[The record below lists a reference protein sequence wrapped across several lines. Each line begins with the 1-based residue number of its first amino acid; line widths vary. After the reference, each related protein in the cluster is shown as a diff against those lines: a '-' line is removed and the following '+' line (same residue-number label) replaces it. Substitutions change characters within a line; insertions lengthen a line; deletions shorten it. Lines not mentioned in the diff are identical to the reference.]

1 MKQLILF
8 ISLIFISYN
17 NLCAQSKQVQIEK
30 VENNLIPFVSIKGSE
45 GMNIYDRMKYYNV
58 LGVSIAVINNYK
70 IAWAKG
76 YGYADT
82 ARRYLVNSETMFS
95 AGSISKFVAAVTA
108 LKMVEEG
115 KLNLDSPI
123 NNYLTTWKIKE
134 NDFTKR
140 NPINLKMLLSH
151 TGGISQ
157 SSFFGFTPDRKI
169 LPSILD
175 ILNGAPGSD
184 NNRIVVN
191 SEPKKEFRYS
201 GGGLMIAQMAM
212 MDVSKRDFETINQ
225 EKLFNVLGMKNSTFQ
240 QPLPA
245 KFKNQ
250 TSWGYSAAP
259 WYKGMPYIYPQQAAA
274 GLYSTPT
281 DIAKVFIDV
290 QKSIIGKGK
299 ILNKSTAE
307 KMFTSQ
313 SNVSEGGYKEQIG
326 IGPFLLQRA
335 DNTDKDGVYFEFT
348 GVNAGFVAYAIGS
361 VENGNGAVIMLNTG
375 DDFNGLGKEI
385 RRSIAKSYNW
395 KNFLPEEVVPVIL
408 TDDQLTNLIGRFR
421 RSEDEVIYIRK
432 EGNYLV
438 EKINQS
444 NDIICV
450 PISKDSIVFTDFN
463 IKGKFNLD
471 ENGNAMSLQ
480 SEYQKTPMLKMK
492 DHEFTPTEYLLA
504 GKYEEAK
511 NGFRK
516 MNMNEYQLTY
526 FAYDLLNKKPVQLEA
541 SKAILE
547 LAEEK
552 FPNSSIV
559 YNRWGN
565 YYFLIKN
572 NELAKSNFEK
582 ALKLDPQNTEAIEML
597 SKF

>member
-1 MKQLILF
+1 
-8 ISLIFISYN
+8 
-17 NLCAQSKQVQIEK
+17 
-30 VENNLIPFVSIKGSE
+30 
-45 GMNIYDRMKYYNV
+45 
-58 LGVSIAVINNYK
+58 
-70 IAWAKG
+70 
-76 YGYADT
+76 
-82 ARRYLVNSETMFS
+82 
-95 AGSISKFVAAVTA
+95 
-108 LKMVEEG
+108 
-115 KLNLDSPI
+115 
-123 NNYLTTWKIKE
+123 
-134 NDFTKR
+134 
-140 NPINLKMLLSH
+140 
-151 TGGISQ
+151 
-157 SSFFGFTPDRKI
+157 
-169 LPSILD
+169 
-175 ILNGAPGSD
+175 
-184 NNRIVVN
+184 
-191 SEPKKEFRYS
+191 
-201 GGGLMIAQMAM
+201 M

-375 DDFNGLGKEI
+375 DDFNGLGKKI
-385 RRSIAKSYNW
+385 RRSIAKSNNW

-421 RSEDEVIYIRK
+421 RSEYEVIYIRK